1 MSIATQTRP
10 IEIRTNDRLWEDTF
24 TTQSDPAKFQGR
36 GPTKPRGATS
46 RAFPL
51 GQT

>member
-10 IEIRTNDRLWEDTF
+10 IEVRTHDRLWGDTF
-24 TTQSDPAKFQGR
+24 TARSDPAKFQGR